1 MHYPCYVLQKIIGM
15 YYRDAIMAMLA
26 WLALSPEV
34 SGSNSAAADA
44 LWYKYIYQYT
54 LPYKAKRQWYSLA
67 LQMSIVTLLFFSNTM
82 ENDNR
87 NVIGQ

>member
-1 MHYPCYVLQKIIGM
+1 MHYSCDVILLVSSTHYPWYVLQKIIGM

-44 LWYKYIYQYT
+44 L
-54 LPYKAKRQWYSLA
+54 
-67 LQMSIVTLLFFSNTM
+67 
-82 ENDNR
+82 
-87 NVIGQ
+87 